1 MPLSWQQIIFRGE
14 LFLLTTDVFNI
25 GHMFDSMC
33 MSIIDILSLRS
44 NDIHIFA
51 LGMFNTYDLFNDAF

>member
-33 MSIIDILSLRS
+33 MSIIDILSLRN
-44 NDIHIFA
+44 NDIYIFA
-51 LGMFNTYDLFNDAF
+51 LGIFDTYDLFNDAF

>member
-1 MPLSWQQIIFRGE
+1 MPLFWQHIIFRGE

-33 MSIIDILSLRS
+33 MLIIDILSLRN
-44 NDIHIFA
+44 NDNYVLA
-51 LGMFNTYDLFNDAF
+51 LGMFNTCDLFNDAF